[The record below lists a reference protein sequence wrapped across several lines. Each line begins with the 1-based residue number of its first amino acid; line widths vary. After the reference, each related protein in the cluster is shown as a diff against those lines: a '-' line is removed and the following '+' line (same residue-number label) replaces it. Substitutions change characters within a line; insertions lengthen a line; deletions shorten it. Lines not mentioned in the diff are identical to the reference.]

1 MGASAICLP
10 PAETCTGWESIMEK
24 NGNLSWEQKKM
35 GGVGERIRLLALKPA
50 PSSSAAHYSASQ
62 HISVHQRAL
71 EKTREDEKGPACTE
85 SSLRAAS
92 IFGHTL
98 HFSSTY
104 IFIQCRLLR
113 LIRILRN
120 ICSATHC
127 TFPVNI
133 FSAGCLDL
141 LEYFEIYL
149 PWHTA
154 LF

>member
-1 MGASAICLP
+1 MKMEISAICLP
-10 PAETCTGWESIMEK
+10 PAETCTGWESIMGAKKMGIYHE
-24 NGNLSWEQKKM
+24 SKKM

-50 PSSSAAHYSASQ
+50 PSSSAAHHSASQ

-85 SSLRAAS
+85 SLLRAAS

-98 HFSSTY
+98 QFSSTY
-104 IFIQCRLLR
+104 IFIQCRLIR

-127 TFPVNI
+127 TFPVSI
-133 FSAGCLDL
+133 FNAGCLD
-141 LEYFEIYL
+141 
-149 PWHTA
+149 
-154 LF
+154 